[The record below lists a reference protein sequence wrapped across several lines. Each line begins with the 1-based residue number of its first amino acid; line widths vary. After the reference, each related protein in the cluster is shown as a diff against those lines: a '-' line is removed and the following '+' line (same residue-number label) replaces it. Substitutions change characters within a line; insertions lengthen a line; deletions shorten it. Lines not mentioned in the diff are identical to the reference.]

1 MTCTEVAKMYEF
13 VKKVIA
19 PVGAAAILAALFYP
33 LCVENG
39 QCDYLKLWIF
49 MGIPFGIHRMFL
61 WIIPKGFDIGGTV
74 GMFVFNL
81 LVGGVIG
88 GFVLAW
94 RLLMAVCY
102 LDENGDCRD
111 FKNCKGKSHVKFLRK
126 KNK

>member
-1 MTCTEVAKMYEF
+1 MICTEVAEMYEF

-49 MGIPFGIHRMFL
+49 MGIPFGVHKMFL

-81 LVGGVIG
+81 LFGGVIG
-88 GFVLAW
+88 GFVLVW
-94 RLLMAVCY
+94 RLLVAVCY
-102 LDENGDCRD
+102 LAKMAVTGISRLVSA
-111 FKNCKGKSHVKFLRK
+111 KTV
-126 KNK
+126 